1 MEAGGED
8 QFEDDTEPI
17 FSLAKDMVTNDKKQQ
32 KKYHCLYLKLNL
44 HVTVDQDL
52 L

>member
-1 MEAGGED
+1 MMEAGGED
-8 QFEDDTEPI
+8 QFEDDTEP
-17 FSLAKDMVTNDKKQQ
+17 FYDMLTNDKKQQ
-32 KKYHCLYLKLNL
+32 NKYHCLYLKLNL